1 MTKKLLIPLVVIMQ
15 SLCGYSQSNFWS
27 EVSEER
33 VAPLEKSDRLDMP
46 VEYGLYHLDFEAM
59 KNVLATAPSRKD
71 LTTSD
76 VVVYFPT
83 PTGQME
89 KFVIYEASIMHP
101 GLAAKYPGI
110 QSYVGKG
117 IDSPSTMI
125 RFSTTLFGL
134 HSMAFTTNGTYY
146 IDTFTKDLQNYI
158 VYNKSSL
165 PVGSRSFSCDAPD
178 ADAPAQFGA
187 KFTPKNVLADDG
199 TLRTYRLAMACT
211 YSYALYH
218 MQAAGVTSGTTLQKK
233 EAVLAAMNVT
243 MTRVNGIYEKDAAV
257 TMEIIDGNEDII
269 FVTNSSDPFSSENG
283 GTLLNEVQDVID
295 DGVGFSS
302 YDIGHVVSTGGGG
315 IAQLGCVCSSSK
327 ARGVTGSPAPVGDA
341 YDVDYV
347 SHEMGHQFS
356 ATHTFNAS
364 GGGTGSCNGNRSGST
379 AVEPGSGTTIMGYAG
394 ICANADVQQHSDDY
408 FHAASLVQIFNFVS
422 NSATCAVETPNNNTA
437 PEIDPFDQPSYYIP
451 ASTAY
456 VLRGNATDAD
466 GDALTYCWEET
477 DANGSSSTGAPSPI
491 SSSGPLYRSL
501 SPTESSVRYMPS
513 FSNVL
518 ANNLT
523 PTWEVTPVV
532 ARTLNFA
539 LTVRDNAVPNGG
551 QTARRNLQVSVLSSE
566 GPFAVT
572 SQNQFNVTWQTG
584 TSQTVTWDVAGTDSG
599 LINVSNVNI
608 LLSTDGGATF
618 EMLVENTPNDGSES
632 FTVPTDTPLS
642 TDCRVIVESVG
653 NIFYAVNLS
662 AFTITD
668 IAGVEDFGLDGF
680 TLYPNPNNGNFTVQ
694 FNSDSTNDINIAV
707 YDMRGRQI
715 FGNVYTNTGLISKEL
730 NLQGVQSGVYLV
742 NVQDGSRKEVKRIV
756 VQ

>member
-1 MTKKLLIPLVVIMQ
+1 MQ
-15 SLCGYSQSNFWS
+15 TLCGYSQSNFWS

-33 VAPLEKSDRLDMP
+33 VAPLEKSERTDMP
-46 VEYGLYHLDFEAM
+46 AEYGLYHLNFEAM

-71 LTTSD
+71 LTTSN

-83 PTGQME
+83 PEGQLE
-89 KFVIYEASIMHP
+89 KFIIYEASVMQP
-101 GLAAKYPGI
+101 GLASKYPGI
-110 QSYVGKG
+110 RSYVGKG
-117 IDSPSTMI
+117 IDNPSTMI

-146 IDTFTKDLQNYI
+146 IDTYTKDLQNYI

-165 PVGSRSFSCDAPD
+165 PVGSRSFSCDAAD
-178 ADAPAQFGA
+178 ADMPAQFGA
-187 KFTPKNVLADDG
+187 KFTPKNVMADDG
-199 TLRTYRLAMACT
+199 TLRTYRLAMTCT
-211 YSYALYH
+211 YSYALFH
-218 MQAAGVTSGTTLQKK
+218 MQAAGVTSGTTSQKK

-243 MTRVNGIYEKDAAV
+243 MTRVNGIYERDAAV
-257 TMEIIDGNEDII
+257 TMEIIDGNDDII
-269 FVTNSSDPFSSENG
+269 FVTSASDPFSGENG

-295 DGVGFSS
+295 NGVGFSS

-315 IAQLGCVCSSSK
+315 IAQLGCVCTSSK
-327 ARGVTGSPAPVGDA
+327 ARGVTGSAAPVGDS

-347 SHEMGHQFS
+347 AHEMGHQFS

-364 GGGTGSCNGNRSGST
+364 GNGTGSCNGNRTPST

-408 FHAASLVQIFNFVS
+408 FHTASLTQIFNFIE
-422 NSATCAVETPNNNTA
+422 NSATCAVETPNNNT
-437 PEIDPFDQPSYYIP
+437 PPVIDNFDQPLYYIP
-451 ASTAY
+451 ASTAF

-466 GDALTYCWEET
+466 GDVLTYCWEET
-477 DANGSSSTGAPSPI
+477 DNNGTASTGAPTPI

-501 SPTESSVRYMPS
+501 SPTESSERYMPK
-513 FSNVL
+513 FSDVL

-523 PTWEVTPVV
+523 PTWEVTT
-532 ARTLNFA
+532 ALSRTLNFA
-539 LTVRDNAVPNGG
+539 LTVRDNAIPNGG
-551 QTARRNLQVSVLSSE
+551 QTARRNLQISVLGSAD
-566 GPFAVT
+566 PFTVT
-572 SQNQFNVTWQTG
+572 SQNLFGITWQTG
-584 TSQTVTWDVAGTDSG
+584 STQTVSWNVGATADG

-632 FTVPTDTPLS
+632 FTVPLDTPLA
-642 TDCRVIVESVG
+642 TNCRVLVEAVG
-653 NIFYAVNLS
+653 NIFYAVS
-662 AFTITD
+662 AREFAISD
-668 IAGVEDFGLDGF
+668 IAGVEDFGLEGF
-680 TLYPNPNNGNFTVQ
+680 TLYPNPNNGSFTVQ
-694 FNSDSTNDINIAV
+694 FSSDSTNDINIAV

-730 NLQGVQSGVYLV
+730 NLQGIQSGVYLV
-742 NVQDGSRKEVKRIV
+742 NVEDGSRKEVKRIV